1 MIRID
6 YPDPTDQRWVD
17 WKRRAEEKAKE
28 LRSYAD
34 LMAAAEYEG
43 FAAPEIVDSLYKYP
57 REWLMEAFNGKC
69 AFCESRMDAQQPGD
83 VEHFRPKREVHN
95 DDGGDAQFATSTGT
109 SRKHPGYFWLAYE
122 WSNLLLACNTCN
134 RSAKRSFFPI
144 ENVAE
149 RASRPSA
156 IAKEK
161 ALLINPREEDPAPF
175 LRFEDT
181 GMVIPIG
188 PRGEKCEKMLNLNRD
203 ALVDERKQTYK
214 NVKDSYEKYMSLKET
229 DPESVLYKTELEEYH
244 VGKRKFAAQARV
256 AIANARAE
264 LEKKLKRL
272 GF

>member
-6 YPDPTDQRWVD
+6 YPNPTDPQWVD

-28 LRSYAD
+28 LRAYAD
-34 LMAAAEYEG
+34 LMSAADYEG

-57 REWLMEAFNGKC
+57 RDWLMEAFNGKC
-69 AFCESRMDAQQPGD
+69 AFCESRIDAQQPGD

-95 DDGGDAQFATSTGT
+95 DDGTDAQFTTSAGT

-122 WSNLLLACNTCN
+122 WSNLLIACNTCN
-134 RSAKRSFFPI
+134 RSAKRNFFPI

-149 RASRPSA
+149 RATRPSA
-156 IAKEK
+156 TAKEK
-161 ALLINPREEDPAPF
+161 AHFINPCEEDPAPF

-181 GMVIPIG
+181 GMAIPFG
-188 PRGEKCEKMLNLNRD
+188 PRGEKCVEMLKLNRD
-203 ALVDERKQTYK
+203 ALVDERKDTYS
-214 NVKDSYEKYMSLKET
+214 NVKMKYEKYMNTKET
-229 DPESVLYKTELEEYH
+229 DPDSVSLKRELAEYH

-264 LEKKLKRL
+264 LEKKLKDL